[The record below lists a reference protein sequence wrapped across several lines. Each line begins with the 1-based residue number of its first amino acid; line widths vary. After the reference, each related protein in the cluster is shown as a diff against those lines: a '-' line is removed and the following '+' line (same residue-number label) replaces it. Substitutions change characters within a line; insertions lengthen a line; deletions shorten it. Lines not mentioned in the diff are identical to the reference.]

1 MFDFDTMRPGIL
13 VEPEGLIAR
22 RKDLRRAAFT
32 TAVGSL
38 PRKPVPMLAP
48 ETSVADAV
56 DRIAD
61 SGAGA
66 ALIVCSGTLLG
77 LLSEADVLARL
88 GADGATADLGHTS
101 VWQAMSP
108 EPPFCLDT
116 DSIASALRV
125 MKTHAVRHLPIV
137 RADGPPVGLLDGP
150 AIVRWLSDQLTALIL
165 D

>member
-1 MFDFDTMRPGIL
+1 MFDFDTTRPGVL
-13 VEPEGLIAR
+13 VEPEGLITR

-38 PRKPVPMLAP
+38 PRKPALMLAP
-48 ETSVADAV
+48 ETSVAVAAQ
-56 DRIAD
+56 RLAD
-61 SGAGA
+61 TGAGA
-66 ALIVCSGTLLG
+66 ALVVCSGTLLG
-77 LLSEADVLARL
+77 LFSERDVLARL
-88 GADGATADLGHTS
+88 GDDADLRHRS

-125 MKTHAVRHLPIV
+125 MKTHGARDLPIL

-150 AIVRWLSDQLTALIL
+150 TFVRWLSDHLTALIL

>member
-22 RKDLRRAAFT
+22 RQDLRRVAFT

-38 PRKPVPMLAP
+38 PRRPALMLAP
-48 ETSVADAV
+48 ETSVAAAAG
-56 DRIAD
+56 RLAAAG
-61 SGAGA
+61 SGA
-66 ALIVCSGTLLG
+66 ALVICSGTLLG
-77 LLSEADVLARL
+77 MLGEHDVVACVGS
-88 GADGATADLGHTS
+88 GADLAHTS

-125 MKTHAVRHLPIV
+125 MKTHNVRHLPIL
-137 RADGPPVGLLDGP
+137 RADGPPVGLLDGTT
-150 AIVRWLSDQLTALIL
+150 IGRWLSDQLTALIL

>member
-1 MFDFDTMRPGIL
+1 MFDFDTLRPGIL

-38 PRKPVPMLAP
+38 PRKPALMLAP
-48 ETSVADAV
+48 ETSVAAAA
-56 DRIAD
+56 RRLAD
-61 SGAGA
+61 SGTGA
-66 ALIVCSGTLLG
+66 ALVICSGTVLG
-77 LLSEADVLARL
+77 LLGEPEVVACVAS
-88 GADGATADLGHTS
+88 GADLGHTS

-116 DSIASALRV
+116 DCIASALRV
-125 MKTHAVRHLPIV
+125 MKTHNARQLPIL
-137 RADGPPVGLLDGP
+137 RADGPPVGLLDG
-150 AIVRWLSDQLTALIL
+150 ATIGRWFSDQLTALIL

>member
-1 MFDFDTMRPGIL
+1 MFDFDTLRPGIL

-38 PRKPVPMLAP
+38 PRQPATMLAP
-48 ETSVADAV
+48 ETSVAEAA
-56 DRIAD
+56 RCLRATG
-61 SGAGA
+61 SSA
-66 ALIVCSGTLLG
+66 ALVMCSGTLLG
-77 LLSEADVLARL
+77 LLDEHDVVASLGRGADLAR
-88 GADGATADLGHTS
+88 TS
-101 VWQAMSP
+101 VWQAMLP

-125 MKTHAVRHLPIV
+125 MKTHHARHLPIL
-137 RADGPPVGLLDGP
+137 RAAGPPVGLLDGT
-150 AIVRWLSDQLTALIL
+150 AIGRWFSDQLTALIL

>member
-1 MFDFDTMRPGIL
+1 MFDFDTLKPGIL

-38 PRKPVPMLAP
+38 PRRPAVMLAP
-48 ETSVADAV
+48 ETSVADAAA
-56 DRIAD
+56 RLAET
-61 SGAGA
+61 GAGA
-66 ALIVCSGTLLG
+66 ALVICSGTLLG
-77 LLSEADVLARL
+77 LISDHDVVACVRS
-88 GADGATADLGHTS
+88 GADLTHTS

-116 DSIASALRV
+116 DSIASAVRV
-125 MKTHAVRHLPIV
+125 MKTHAAPQLPIV
-137 RADGPPVGLLDGP
+137 RADGPPVGLIDSA
-150 AIVRWLSDQLTALIL
+150 AIIRWFSDHLTALIL